1 MPETIAKLAD
11 QAAQSESPASKDQAA
26 IDASPTFD
34 EQPIAAEAEAG
45 ESAQNAKRRYNRGQ
59 TCKDRREFAANKRKA
74 RSLEN
79 DEEERASRVKPENGE
94 PRKPKRRVALLLG
107 FCGTDFQGMQVN
119 PNARTIEGDL
129 FTALCEAGA
138 VSAENATSQQK
149 VQLTRAARTD
159 KGVHAAGQV
168 VSLKMIVED
177 PDIVEKVNAHLP
189 DQIRVWGFV
198 RTVQSFNAKT
208 MCDSRVYEY
217 LMPTYVLME
226 PSEANLELAR
236 TVPFEERQVPETKAE
251 DMRIRREYRVSKEKL
266 EFVREA
272 FGKYKGSHDFRNF
285 TVTRGCTEN
294 NSRRHMHWFE
304 VSEPMLIE
312 GSEWLSLKVKGQSFM
327 LHQIRKMV
335 GLVILMTRSG
345 APLKLMDTLLAKG
358 PRINIPKA
366 PSLGLLL
373 ESPVFDGYNMR
384 SEKNAQGSTDHV
396 TFEPYQSTIDAFKQR
411 FIYDAITRTELTDN
425 IFEGWVKSTEVF
437 PEQYT
442 YINKDGV
449 IPESAIIVPGAERRL
464 RYNSGKPANP
474 GDEAVESSEDEL
486 DSKDN

>member
-1 MPETIAKLAD
+1 
-11 QAAQSESPASKDQAA
+11 
-26 IDASPTFD
+26 
-34 EQPIAAEAEAG
+34 
-45 ESAQNAKRRYNRGQ
+45 
-59 TCKDRREFAANKRKA
+59 
-74 RSLEN
+74 
-79 DEEERASRVKPENGE
+79 
-94 PRKPKRRVALLLG
+94 
-107 FCGTDFQGMQVN
+107 
-119 PNARTIEGDL
+119 
-129 FTALCEAGA
+129 
-138 VSAENATSQQK
+138 
-149 VQLTRAARTD
+149 
-159 KGVHAAGQV
+159 
-168 VSLKMIVED
+168 
-177 PDIVEKVNAHLP
+177 
-189 DQIRVWGFV
+189 
-198 RTVQSFNAKT
+198 
-208 MCDSRVYEY
+208 
-217 LMPTYVLME
+217 ME

-396 TFEPYQSTIDAFKQR
+396 TFEPYQSTIDEFKQR